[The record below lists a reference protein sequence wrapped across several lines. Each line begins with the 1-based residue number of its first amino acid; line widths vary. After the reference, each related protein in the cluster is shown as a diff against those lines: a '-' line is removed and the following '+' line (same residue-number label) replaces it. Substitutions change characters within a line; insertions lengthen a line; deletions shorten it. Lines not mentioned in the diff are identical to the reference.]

1 MPLPGDN
8 NLFPIS
14 KASSLLGVSA
24 DTLRRLEKK
33 GTVVPKRGPGGA
45 RLFSLDDI
53 TLLKQILK
61 RPSLNERTYSIQ
73 EAAGFL
79 NVSPQTMRRWEREG
93 KLTSARTP
101 GGHRLFT
108 TKDIQ
113 NIKASLQAPRPQPFP
128 PVSPV
133 FVPPPTPQVMP
144 SQIQPKKDS
153 SKLITFGLLSIIL
166 LST

>member
-14 KASSLLGVSA
+14 KASSLLGVSS

-33 GTVVPKRGPGGA
+33 GTLVPKRGPGGA
-45 RLFSLDDI
+45 RLYSLDDI

-101 GGHRLFT
+101 GNHRVFT

-113 NIKASLQAPRPQPFP
+113 NIKASLQPPKTPTHQP
-128 PVSPV
+128 
-133 FVPPPTPQVMP
+133 
-144 SQIQPKKDS
+144 
-153 SKLITFGLLSIIL
+153 
-166 LST
+166 